1 MSGCARSMFARAVVP
16 HLRAPMSRSD
26 GSKPPAVE
34 QDAFALQSV
43 AWEEAIKRASRPP
56 RVNNDIAVHATALL
70 LPAQNTNTLHL
81 VCVSVCE
88 SQKNP
93 TRFAERTGTGMRN
106 WVCDGTNT
114 QSDTISNRI

>member
-1 MSGCARSMFARAVVP
+1 
-16 HLRAPMSRSD
+16 MSRSD

-70 LPAQNTNTLHL
+70 LPAQNTHTLHL
-81 VCVSVCE
+81 GCVSVCE

-93 TRFAERTGTGMRN
+93 TRFAERTERTGAGLRN